1 MGRGKTV
8 DVAAILGGQLAKV
21 SESDTD
27 MRWIETER
35 ILDNPLNFYPKPT
48 NTQLAEL
55 MESIQANGLL
65 EPPTVVPDGR
75 SYRLLS
81 GHSRM
86 EAVRM
91 LRDQNPE
98 EPAYQKVLCRVMPSM
113 DKDRELSAIIEANR
127 QRIKSK
133 ALLAEEARL
142 LMESYSRREKN
153 GEKLKGRK
161 RDRAAEALHVSPT
174 TLANSLAIKNGIKVP
189 GIMAKWE
196 RDEIPEA
203 AALEIARLPVEV
215 QYRLLDWVI
224 DGHHSYSMRDVK
236 KFATMWNG
244 CLKSCPETGTFCD
257 HAEAIYDQDFHG
269 GVWHSPG
276 CCRGCLKAKTCPA
289 ACHYANQEQ
298 PEEQPPEPQVPSED
312 YGGGIAPPPKLENRA
327 PWTPDTWEQS
337 AKQFS
342 ARLRAERERTGLD
355 RKAFAEKIGQYKA
368 TYSAWE
374 NGSLPG
380 SSVLPSLAVT
390 LGVSTDYLYGLTDD
404 PSPRPAPGQ
413 SGQWQLLDKDHW
425 PADQQ
430 TVILCWDNGLG
441 ENCYATARCVGGYYD
456 TYPFEDT
463 NVGCYLDEPANG
475 DYSIGY
481 WWMPLPEKEDA

>member
-276 CCRGCLKAKTCPA
+276 CCRGCLKAKSCPA

>member
-1 MGRGKTV
+1 MPRRDV
-8 DVAAILGGQLAKV
+8 DVFAILNDQLAKV
-21 SESDTD
+21 SDSDTPVRMIPLTD
-27 MRWIETER
+27 IHP
-35 ILDNPLNFYPKPT
+35 NPRNFYPRVD
-48 NTQLAEL
+48 NLDDLVA
-55 MESIQANGLL
+55 SIQANGLL
-65 EPPTVVPDGR
+65 EPLTVVPDQGGG
-75 SYRLLS
+75 YRLIS
-81 GHSRM
+81 GHNRLAAIKRAAFSQADRW
-86 EAVRM
+86 AKVPC
-91 LRDQNPE
+91 LVL
-98 EPAYQKVLCRVMPSM
+98 PAM
-113 DKDRELSAIIEANR
+113 DEHVELAAIIESNR
-127 QRIKSK
+127 QRVKTK
-133 ALLAEEARL
+133 ALLAEEAD
-142 LMESYSRREKN
+142 
-153 GEKLKGRK
+153 KLTEAYMARK
-161 RDRAAEALHVSPT
+161 RAGEDLPGRIRDRVAEAMQISKT
-174 TLANSLAIKNGIKVP
+174 KLANISAIRNGIKVP
-189 GIMAKWE
+189 GITAKWE

-203 AALEIARLPVEV
+203 AALEIARLPVEA

-224 DGHHSYSMRDVK
+224 DGHHSYSIRDVK
-236 KFATMWNG
+236 KFAMMWNG

-257 HAEAIYDQDFHG
+257 HAEAIYDQDFYG

-289 ACHYANQEQ
+289 ACHYAKQEN

-404 PSPRPAPGQ
+404 PSPRPAPV
-413 SGQWQLLDKDHW
+413 QWQLLDKDHW

-481 WWMPLPEKEDA
+481 WWIPLPEKEEQHESDDA